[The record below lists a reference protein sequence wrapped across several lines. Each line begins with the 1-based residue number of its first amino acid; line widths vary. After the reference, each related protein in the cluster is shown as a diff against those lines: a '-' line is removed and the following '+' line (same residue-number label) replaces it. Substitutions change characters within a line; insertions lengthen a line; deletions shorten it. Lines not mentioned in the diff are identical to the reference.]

1 MIGFAM
7 APIDYVH
14 PAGISS
20 RMTAFP
26 GGQGVVDSFR
36 APAHDRPEIL
46 IRKILNKP
54 IPSP

>member
-14 PAGISS
+14 PAGIST

-26 GGQGVVDSFR
+26 SGQGVVDSFR

-46 IRKILNKP
+46 IH
-54 IPSP
+54 